1 MAISRFLSLF
11 PFISFMLFQGNVF
24 AACSSAE
31 GWQFLASDP
40 ANQLEI
46 KFKIHSSGNVG
57 WGVLNNS
64 SQSINQ

>member
-1 MAISRFLSLF
+1 
-11 PFISFMLFQGNVF
+11 MLFQGNVF